1 MVTSSQV
8 WAGVHRGLEALRAEA
23 MVESLV
29 AKMDGARE
37 RSLPKTQPPGA
48 KNLRDREGP
57 VRGVQAKEW
66 HKQTQKEM

>member
-1 MVTSSQV
+1 
-8 WAGVHRGLEALRAEA
+8 

-29 AKMDGARE
+29 AKMDGVRE
-37 RSLPKTQPPGA
+37 RSLPKTKPPGA

-66 HKQTQKEM
+66 HKQTPKEM